1 MSSVI
6 MKFRRQPAWVALIMF
21 LLLCLWVASGSLKAD
36 GEQTA
41 KESRFTE
48 LANVRVEKMYAEK
61 VSRQVSLYGRTE
73 PDRVAKLRSEVKGQ
87 VEMIYARE
95 GQWLKKGERILD
107 LNSADLTV
115 QVRSAEAVL
124 SLRKIELKGAKSL
137 GEKGY
142 QSQTN
147 LAEAESNLEL
157 ANADLL
163 QLKLALHRT
172 KIIAPF
178 DGVLNQ
184 RFVEVG
190 DLLRDGDE
198 IAMIVDLD
206 PLVIKADVT
215 ENVVQQLTIGQT
227 ANGRLTSNQ
236 LVTGNVRYISSISN
250 VGTNTFSIEVEV
262 ENPDNTLLAGMSAQL
277 FIPLEQTWAIKV
289 SPAVMALDELGNLG
303 VKTVDNDIVHFTP
316 IDIVQSDSDGVW
328 LSGFGEQADIITLG
342 HGFVRDG
349 DKVEVVTANKSTKGQ
364 IGNTP

>member
-1 MSSVI
+1 MPNVI
-6 MKFRRQPAWVALIMF
+6 TTFRRQPAWIALIIF
-21 LLLCLWVASGSLKAD
+21 LLLCLWVASGSLNAES
-36 GEQTA
+36 EQSV

-48 LANVRVEKMYAEK
+48 LPKVRVEKMVAER

-73 PDRVAKLRSEVKGQ
+73 PDRVATLRSEVKGQ
-87 VEMIYARE
+87 VEVIYAQE
-95 GQWLKKGERILD
+95 GQWLTKGQPILD
-107 LNSADLTV
+107 LNNSTLMV
-115 QVRSAEAVL
+115 QIRSAEAVL
-124 SLRKIELKGAKSL
+124 SQREIELKGAKSL

-147 LAEAESNLEL
+147 LAESKSNLEL
-157 ANADLL
+157 ATAELL
-163 QLKLALHRT
+163 GLKLALHRT
-172 KIIAPF
+172 KITAPF

-198 IAMIVDLD
+198 IAMMVDLD

-215 ENVVQQLTIGQT
+215 ENVVQQLTVGQA

-236 LVTGNVRYISSISN
+236 QVHGSVRYISSISN
-250 VGTNTFSIEVEV
+250 VGTNTFNIEVAV
-262 ENPDNTLLAGMSAQL
+262 DNANNTLLAGMSAQL

-303 VKTVDNDIVHFTP
+303 VKTVEGDIVHFTP
-316 IDIVQSDSDGVW
+316 IEIVQSDSDGVW

-342 HGFVRDG
+342 HGFVREG
-349 DKVEVVTANKSTKGQ
+349 DEVEVVISNSAKGQ
-364 IGNTP
+364 IGTTP

>member
-1 MSSVI
+1 MSNVI
-6 MKFRRQPAWVALIMF
+6 LKFRRQPAWVALIIF
-21 LLLCLWVASGSLKAD
+21 LMLCLWVASGSLKAESD
-36 GEQTA
+36 ESD
-41 KESRFTE
+41 KESRFSE
-48 LANVRVEKMYAEK
+48 LPKVRVVKMVAEQ

-87 VEMIYARE
+87 VEVIYAQE
-95 GQWLKKGERILD
+95 GQWLEKGQPILE
-107 LNSADLTV
+107 LNNADLTV
-115 QVRSAEAVL
+115 QIRSAKAVL
-124 SLRKIELKGAKSL
+124 SQREIELKGAKSL

-147 LAEAESNLEL
+147 LAAAKSNLEL
-157 ANADLL
+157 ATAELL
-163 QLKLALHRT
+163 RLKLALHKT

-178 DGVLNQ
+178 DGVLNE

-190 DLLRDGDE
+190 DLLRDGDD
-198 IAMIVDLD
+198 IAMMVDLN

-215 ENVVQQLTIGQT
+215 ENVVQQLTVGQT

-236 LVTGNVRYISSISN
+236 QVQGSVRFISSISN
-250 VGTNTFSIEVEV
+250 VGTNTFSIEVAV
-262 ENPDNTLLAGMSAQL
+262 DNSNNTLLAGMSAQL

-303 VKTVDNDIVHFTP
+303 VKTVDDDIVQFTP

-342 HGFVRDG
+342 HGFVREG
-349 DKVEVVTANKSTKGQ
+349 DKVQVVTANAAKGQ
-364 IGNTP
+364 IGNTL